1 MLRAVSAA
9 PYDVLVAP
17 PEQVRSL
24 LTWLKTCAEPG
35 KEEAVLL
42 AQSEMMSVNK
52 LHPPAPG
59 FAWCGYAW
67 KSSCPILGQMLVTLG
82 MTFPDLSICSP
93 GLLVACW
100 RQIAHQIEKVLVC

>member
-1 MLRAVSAA
+1 MLQAVSAA
-9 PYDVLVAP
+9 PYDVLAAP

-24 LTWLKTCAEPG
+24 LAWLKTFAVPG

-42 AQSEMMSVNK
+42 TESEMKSVNR

-67 KSSCPILGQMLVTLG
+67 KSLCPLLGQMLVTLG
-82 MTFPDLSICSP
+82 MTFPDSSICSP
-93 GLLVACW
+93 DLLVACW
-100 RQIAHQIEKVLVC
+100 RQIACAIEGVLVC